1 MQDHFSRFLLC
12 NNTNERGET
21 MATQLKIAR
30 TAAGMTA
37 LELARAA
44 GTTENRLFQIERGRF
59 RPRPDEARGLA
70 LVLGEPVETLFP
82 GGIQPEGGRNE

>member
-1 MQDHFSRFLLC
+1 MKATIATEGQAMKRPLK
-12 NNTNERGET
+12 NER
-21 MATQLKIAR
+21 QRAR
-30 TAAGMTA
+30 MTA
-37 LELARAA
+37 LQLADAA
-44 GTTENRLFQIERGRF
+44 CTTEQRIYALERGRF